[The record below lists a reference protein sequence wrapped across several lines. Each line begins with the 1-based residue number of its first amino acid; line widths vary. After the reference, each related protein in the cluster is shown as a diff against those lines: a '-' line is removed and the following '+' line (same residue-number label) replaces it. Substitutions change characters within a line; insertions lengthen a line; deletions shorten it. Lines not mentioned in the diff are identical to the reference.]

1 MSEREQ
7 DMITSPPHYTRGQI
21 EVWDFIADQ
30 KLDYF
35 TGNIVKYL
43 LRAGHKGPKMEDLKK
58 ARAYLNKLIQMEA
71 ISESE
76 ATMEATAGATTRDFD
91 VR

>member
-1 MSEREQ
+1 
-7 DMITSPPHYTRGQI
+7 MIASPPHYTRGRI

-43 LRAGHKGPKMEDLKK
+43 LRAGYKGSKMEDLQK

-76 ATMEATAGATTRDFD
+76 AAMEATAGATASMRRRRPGDD
-91 VR
+91 D

>member
-1 MSEREQ
+1 
-7 DMITSPPHYTRGQI
+7 MITSPPHYTRGQI

-58 ARAYLNKLIQMEA
+58 ARAYLNKLISIEEAKTEA
-71 ISESE
+71 IETE
-76 ATMEATAGATTRDFD
+76 LKTAAGLTKRDFD
-91 VR
+91 LR

>member
-1 MSEREQ
+1 
-7 DMITSPPHYTRGQI
+7 MITSPPHYTRGQI

-43 LRAGHKGPKMEDLKK
+43 LRAGYKGPKMEDLKK

-76 ATMEATAGATTRDFD
+76 AAMEATAGATARDFD

>member
-1 MSEREQ
+1 
-7 DMITSPPHYTRGQI
+7 MITSPPHYTRGQI

-43 LRAGHKGPKMEDLKK
+43 LRAGYKGSKMEDLQK

-76 ATMEATAGATTRDFD
+76 AAMEATAGATTSEKGRWTNDD
-91 VR
+91 D